1 MVRLVLVED
10 DEGVLTTERVRA
22 MAVLAVG
29 TLNIDY
35 TDDGHG
41 DPVVLLPSSVSGN
54 RQWREL
60 TELLQDR
67 YRVLAINLFG
77 YGKTTP
83 WPGSAPQS
91 LYAQAQLVLA
101 LCEGLGERV
110 HLVGHSFGGS
120 VALKTAVLLG
130 PRVGSLILLE
140 PNPFSLLREAG
151 RTQAY
156 GEVRSLRDHVKC
168 FGALGDWPKVAERF
182 ADYWIGDGAWSAMP
196 EKRRAAFVAALPPNL
211 YEWDAVMGED
221 AAVEEWKTISARTL
235 LISDAGTRLPIR
247 EIVAIFAEACPHW
260 SFRTIAGGGHMAP
273 LTHPELINP
282 IVREFLDASA
292 ASASGAE
299 ALDSQQKGPLSPVA
313 P

>member
-1 MVRLVLVED
+1 
-10 DEGVLTTERVRA
+10 
-22 MAVLAVG
+22 MAVLTKG
-29 TLNIDY
+29 TLDIDY
-35 TDDGHG
+35 TDEGHG

-54 RQWREL
+54 RQWRAL

-120 VALKTAVLLG
+120 VALKAAMLLG
-130 PRVGSLILLE
+130 TRVGSLILIE
-140 PNPFSLLREAG
+140 PNPFSLLSQAG
-151 RTQAY
+151 QTQAL

-182 ADYWIGDGAWSAMP
+182 ADYWMGDGSWSAMP
-196 EKRRAAFVAALPPNL
+196 EKRRAAFVTSLPPNF
-211 YEWDAVMGED
+211 YEWDAVMGEE
-221 AAVEEWKTISARTL
+221 AAVEEWKTVTARTL
-235 LISDAGTRLPIR
+235 VISDRGTRRPIR

-260 SFRTIAGGGHMAP
+260 SFRTITGGGHMAP

-282 IVREFLDASA
+282 IVREFLDAGA
-292 ASASGAE
+292 ASANGAE
-299 ALDSQQKGPLSPVA
+299 TLDRQQKGPLSAVA